1 MRRVKRIWVLLLT
14 LFLAIAAFTGCS
26 GNSAVENGMYSEA
39 AETEESGF
47 HIREDGQ
54 YTSKDEVA
62 LYIHTYG
69 CLPNNYIT
77 KKEAKELGW
86 DSREGNLWDV
96 APGKSIGGSRFGNY
110 ESQLPEAEGR
120 KYYECDINYEGG
132 YRGTERL
139 IYSSDGLVFYTE
151 DHYKTFQQL
160 Y

>member
-69 CLPNNYIT
+69 CLPNNYIPEHT
-77 KKEAKELGW
+77 PLSWAHENQPVFFSSFPPSVFNITVGMFYNGLLCKKPDRHWNK
-86 DSREGNLWDV
+86 SDV
-96 APGKSIGGSRFGNY
+96 PFPGI
-110 ESQLPEAEGR
+110 
-120 KYYECDINYEGG
+120 
-132 YRGTERL
+132 RL
-139 IYSSDGLVFYTE
+139 
-151 DHYKTFQQL
+151 HN
-160 Y
+160 

>member
-39 AETEESGF
+39 SETEESGF